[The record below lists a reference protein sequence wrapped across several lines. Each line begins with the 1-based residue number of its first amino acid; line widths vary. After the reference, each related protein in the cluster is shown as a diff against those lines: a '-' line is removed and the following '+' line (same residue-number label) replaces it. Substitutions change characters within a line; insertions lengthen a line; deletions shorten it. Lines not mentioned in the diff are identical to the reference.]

1 MKELK
6 HINMLIFKRNTGDV
20 AVQLLVVVV
29 VQMIAKVMVT
39 ILSITYC
46 SIMTIRTILTMM
58 GMVWFYA
65 TSF

>member
-29 VQMIAKVMVT
+29 VLNVRHFLGNFEIKSCWAICAFSLGT
-39 ILSITYC
+39 LSI
-46 SIMTIRTILTMM
+46 L
-58 GMVWFYA
+58 V
-65 TSF
+65 